1 MSTASPHFDPGFR
14 DRFAEL
20 LRWRRDVRRF
30 RRDPLPPGLLDRLL
44 DLACL
49 APSVGN
55 SQPWRFVL
63 VEDVG
68 RRAAVRSVFIRCN
81 ADAAAGYRGEQAVR
95 YLRLKLAGLE
105 EAPVQLAVF
114 CDRSTGQ
121 GHGLG
126 RQTMPQTL
134 DHSVVTA
141 IHTLWLAARI
151 EGVGVGWVSILDPGA
166 VADVLDVPA
175 GWHLVGYLCIGFPE
189 AEEDVPELE
198 RERWQARLGA
208 CRTVLRR

>member
-1 MSTASPHFDPGFR
+1 MAAPDFPPEFR
-14 DRFAEL
+14 DRFADL

-63 VEDVG
+63 VEDEM
-68 RRAAVRSVFIRCN
+68 RRAAVRSVFSRCN
-81 ADAAAGYRGEQAVR
+81 ADAASGYEAERAEHYR
-95 YLRLKLAGLE
+95 RLKLAGLQ

-126 RQTMPQTL
+126 RQTMPETL
-134 DHSVVTA
+134 DHSAVTA

-151 EGVGVGWVSILDPGA
+151 EGVGVGWVSILEPQA
-166 VADVLDVPA
+166 VAALLDVPPD
-175 GWHLVGYLCIGFPE
+175 WHLIGYLCLGFPE
-189 AEEDVPELE
+189 SEEPVPELE
-198 RERWQARLGA
+198 REGWQSRLGA
-208 CRTVLRR
+208 CRGMLRR

>member
-1 MSTASPHFDPGFR
+1 MTAPDFPPDFR
-14 DRFAEL
+14 DRFVDL
-20 LRWRRDVRRF
+20 LRWRRDVRHF

-63 VEDVG
+63 VEDPD
-68 RRAAVRSVFIRCN
+68 RRDAVRAVFGRCN
-81 ADAAAGYRGEQAVR
+81 ADAAAGYDDDDRATQYR
-95 YLRLKLAGLE
+95 RLKLAGLQ
-105 EAPVQLAVF
+105 EAPVQLAIF

-126 RQTMPQTL
+126 RQTMPETL

-141 IHTLWLAARI
+141 IHTLWLAARS
-151 EGVGVGWVSILDPGA
+151 EGVGVGWVSILEPEA
-166 VADVLDVPA
+166 VTTLLEVPPA
-175 GWHLVGYLCIGFPE
+175 WHLIGYLCLGFPTS
-189 AEEDVPELE
+189 EEEVPELE
-198 RERWQARLGA
+198 REGWQARLGA
-208 CRTVLRR
+208 CRTVLQR

>member
-1 MSTASPHFDPGFR
+1 VAAPDFPPEFR

-30 RRDPLPPGLLDRLL
+30 RRDPLPLGLLDRLL

-63 VEDVG
+63 VEDEM
-68 RRAAVRSVFIRCN
+68 RRAAVRSVFSRCN
-81 ADAAAGYRGEQAVR
+81 ADAASGYEDERAAHYRG
-95 YLRLKLAGLE
+95 LKLAGLQ

-126 RQTMPQTL
+126 RQTMPEAL
-134 DHSVVTA
+134 DHSAVTA

-151 EGVGVGWVSILDPGA
+151 EGVGLGWVSILEPQA
-166 VADVLDVPA
+166 VAALLDVPPD
-175 GWHLVGYLCIGFPE
+175 WHLIGYLCLGFPE
-189 AEEDVPELE
+189 SEEPVPELE
-198 RERWQARLGA
+198 REGWQSRLGA
-208 CRTVLRR
+208 CRGVLRR

>member
-1 MSTASPHFDPGFR
+1 MAAPDFPPEFH
-14 DRFAEL
+14 DRFADL

-63 VEDVG
+63 VEDAV
-68 RRAAVRSVFIRCN
+68 RRAAVRSVFSRCN
-81 ADAAAGYRGEQAVR
+81 ADAASGYEGERAVHYR
-95 YLRLKLAGLE
+95 RLKLAGLE

-126 RQTMPQTL
+126 RQTMPETL
-134 DHSVVTA
+134 DHSAVTA

-151 EGVGVGWVSILDPGA
+151 EGVGLGWVSILEPEA
-166 VADVLDVPA
+166 VAALLDVPPE
-175 GWHLVGYLCIGFPE
+175 WHLVGYLCLGFPE
-189 AEEDVPELE
+189 SEESVPELE
-198 RERWQARLGA
+198 REGWQSRLGA
-208 CRTVLRR
+208 CRAVLRR